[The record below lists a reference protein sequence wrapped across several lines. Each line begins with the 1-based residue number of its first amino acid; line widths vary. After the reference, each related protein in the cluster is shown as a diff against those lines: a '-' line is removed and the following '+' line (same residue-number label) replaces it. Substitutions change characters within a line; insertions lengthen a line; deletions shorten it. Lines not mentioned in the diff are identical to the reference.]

1 MLGGSLGCGGGGSLK
16 GFLGAGE
23 GDGGG
28 GGGGGGGG
36 LGRLCLLGAGEG
48 W

>member
-16 GFLGAGE
+16 GFLGTGE
-23 GDGGG
+23 GD
-28 GGGGGGGG
+28 GGGGG

>member
-16 GFLGAGE
+16 GFLGDGAG
-23 GDGGG
+23 D